1 MTQPHSR
8 LDGDALELWQSV
20 QYLHGLPRHI
30 ISELA
35 SVATLHHYGAGEI
48 IFLEFE
54 PVAGLHLVAVGS
66 VKISRFSKDGREHIL
81 SVIKRGQ
88 TFNDVAV
95 LDGGANPATATA
107 LTDADLWCIRRP
119 DLYTIATRYPE
130 LAWALIESIARR
142 TRYLVDVVQDLSM
155 RNVKGRLSR
164 LLLEQIDVAEESP
177 ARMLTQ
183 DEMASH
189 LGTVREVVGRA
200 LRALATAGIIKIDRH
215 RIVILDRDRLVEEA
229 EI

>member
-1 MTQPHSR
+1 MIHSHTPP
-8 LDGDALELWQSV
+8 DVDALDLWQSI
-20 QYLHGLPRHI
+20 QYLKALPPQI

-35 SVATLHHYGAGEI
+35 SVATLHHYAAGEI

-54 PVAGLHLVAVGS
+54 PVAGLYLVAAGS
-66 VKISRFSKDGREHIL
+66 VKVGRFSKEGREHIL
-81 SVIKRGQ
+81 HIFNRGD

-95 LDGGANPATATA
+95 LDGGPNPATATA
-107 LTDADLWCIRRP
+107 LTDASVWRITRP
-119 DLYTIATRYPE
+119 DLSTIAKRRPE

-142 TRYLVDVVQDLSM
+142 TRHLVDAVQDLSM
-155 RNVKGRLSR
+155 RNVKGRLAR
-164 LLLEQIDVAEESP
+164 LLLDQGNSTAEAP

-183 DEMASH
+183 DEMASR

-200 LRALATAGIIKIDRH
+200 LRSLAAAHIIEIDRH
-215 RIVILDRDRLVEEA
+215 RIVVLDPDRLAEEA